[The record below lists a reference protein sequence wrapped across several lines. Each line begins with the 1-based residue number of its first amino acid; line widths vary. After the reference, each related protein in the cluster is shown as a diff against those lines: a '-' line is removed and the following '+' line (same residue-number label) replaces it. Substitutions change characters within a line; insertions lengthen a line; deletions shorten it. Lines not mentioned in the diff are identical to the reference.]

1 MKKRIIAWAVLL
13 SVCAAAL
20 GLWCSAAAGKAART
34 LPCEDE
40 GLILS
45 ITTFDG
51 KSESKPFLK
60 CFGHTW
66 IGLDNRTGH
75 TVYLKDRAIPD
86 GEMVTFSVWAVSG
99 LSGLLFDL
107 EPCYIANYGRY
118 TGRLSLSTNIG
129 EEQLKVI
136 EDYMEQHDKW
146 TVDKNCSYWSIHLW
160 NEVVGEDAA
169 LKIRGFVCTPEKIEQ
184 AFSAFDCVEVDKDFS
199 RAGGIYCYK
208 DGAAIMFVKFIT
220 SRLLRVIVCA
230 AAGLYG
236 LYNAISCFV
245 TLYKA
250 GHQPYL
256 MAGTVR
262 FDFQGYYMMA
272 AMHVGI
278 CLLLGVLVWLFLKG
292 TKKLQSGE
300 FAVFL

>member
-13 SVCAAAL
+13 SVCAAAI

-160 NEVVGEDAA
+160 NAVVGEDAA

-184 AFSAFDCVEVDKDFS
+184 AFSAFDCVEVNKDFS
-199 RAGGIYCYK
+199 RAGDIYCYK
-208 DGAAIMFVKFIT
+208 DGERT
-220 SRLLRVIVCA
+220 E
-230 AAGLYG
+230 LYG

-292 TKKLQSGE
+292 TKKLRE
-300 FAVFL
+300 KTAVR

>member
-20 GLWCSAAAGKAART
+20 GLWCSAAAGKTART
-34 LPCEDE
+34 LPCKDE

-146 TVDKNCSYWSIHLW
+146 TVDKNCSYWSIHL
-160 NEVVGEDAA
+160 
-169 LKIRGFVCTPEKIEQ
+169 
-184 AFSAFDCVEVDKDFS
+184 
-199 RAGGIYCYK
+199 
-208 DGAAIMFVKFIT
+208 
-220 SRLLRVIVCA
+220 
-230 AAGLYG
+230 
-236 LYNAISCFV
+236 YNAISCFV

-256 MAGTVR
+256 MAGTVQ

-292 TKKLQSGE
+292 TKKLRE
-300 FAVFL
+300 KTAVR